1 MSTNTEQREP
11 TGNKT
16 DSVSEPSIASIL
28 MLSGGNTIALAGSFL
43 SVGSGVYMIKYIS
56 TMTCSA
62 IEYFPELL
70 KGGAPAFST
79 FVKGKELGN
88 VYAYGWLI
96 GFLGIGIGLRKFGTI
111 LCSPKNVKTVE
122 SYMYKK

>member
-1 MSTNTEQREP
+1 MSFTTESRETNGTK
-11 TGNKT
+11 N
-16 DSVSEPSIASIL
+16 DNVSEPTIASIL
-28 MLSGGNTIALAGSFL
+28 MLSSGNTIALAGSFL

-88 VYAYGWLI
+88 VYAYGWLV

-111 LCSPKNVKTVE
+111 LCSPANVKTVE
-122 SYMYKK
+122 RFMYKK